1 MSLNQKAYV
10 THKLFLIIQVYSTT
24 LPVNFIFL
32 YVIID
37 SMTRLPKKLLGNIPA
52 TLLAGLAFLGL
63 STTAFLSFYTANGPQ
78 ADMQIEPTNKT
89 VPVGDY
95 IDIQIIVKSS
105 VPVNAFTG
113 DIVFD
118 SNMIEVVSINY
129 NTSIADLWVT
139 EPWYSKADN
148 AIHFAG
154 GTTKSNGFLGS
165 GTLLSVRLKTKQ
177 IGVADVRLENTRIL
191 QHNGFGT
198 DVVLAEQVDALFTS
212 ESLSTQTNVLPEANR
227 EQKYNIADILPSTD
241 LNNDGKQTFADIGI
255 FMLKLGSTETRYD
268 FNQDGKVNTADLS
281 IIINAP

>member
-1 MSLNQKAYV
+1 M
-10 THKLFLIIQVYSTT
+10 TT
-24 LPVNFIFL
+24 
-32 YVIID
+32 
-37 SMTRLPKKLLGNIPA
+37 LPKKLLGNIPA

-78 ADMQIEPTNKT
+78 ADMRIESTNKT

-118 SNMIEVVSINY
+118 SNMIEVVSIDY

-177 IGVADVRLENTRIL
+177 AGAARVALENTRIL

-255 FMLKLGSTETRYD
+255 FMLKLGSNETRYD
-268 FNQDGKVNTADLS
+268 FNQDGKVNIADLS